1 MTHHVVV
8 IGAGVAGLAAARALQ
23 RASLRVTLLERAAR
37 VGGRIRTEQAEG
49 LTLDVGAV
57 FFANFYR
64 RTLALIDEL
73 GLTGDLLPIP
83 GKAAILRDTHLH
95 TIWTSPRVVLTRL
108 VALRDKL
115 ALQRVLAEVLRHSA
129 ALDLHAFHK
138 AHPLDTCSVSDYA
151 GRVLG
156 QDALEYLIE
165 PPLSGIFY
173 WTPERTSRAMLFVL
187 LKAGLQGMQLSALR
201 QGMDRLP
208 QALAR
213 GLDVCLGA
221 EVRQATR
228 ADNGGY
234 RVQVLQDGQVRELA
248 ADALVCA
255 TTASVAARIFPQLNS
270 EQRAF
275 FEAVRYSSSAA
286 VALGL
291 EQRLPPERYGL
302 LLPRR
307 ESGVLAAAMVQSARL
322 PDGLPPDRDVI
333 QLHSAGPVGDALLR
347 NHDDTIR
354 AALLAELRR
363 ILPDYAPPG
372 PELFAR
378 VYRWPE
384 ALPEFDVGHFRRLQR
399 FAEGWIEP
407 ERLVFAGDYIG
418 GPFIEGAL
426 VSGEQAAARL
436 LRALGQPAGGGC
448 APPNGS
454 V

>member
-1 MTHHVVV
+1 MAHHVVV
-8 IGAGVAGLAAARALQ
+8 IGAGAAGLAAARALQ
-23 RASLRVTLLERAAR
+23 RAGLRVTVLERAAR

-57 FFANFYR
+57 FLASFYR
-64 RTLALIDEL
+64 RTLALVAEL
-73 GLTGDLLPIP
+73 GLAGDLRPIP
-83 GKAAILRDTHLH
+83 GRAAILRDGRLH
-95 TIWTSPRVVLTRL
+95 TIWTSPRVALTRL
-108 VALRDKL
+108 VRLRSKL

-138 AHPLDTCSVSDYA
+138 AHPLDTETAGDYA
-151 GRVLG
+151 RRALG

-201 QGMDRLP
+201 QGMDTLP
-208 QALAR
+208 RALAR
-213 GLDVCLGA
+213 GLDVRLGA
-221 EVRQATR
+221 EVRLAER
-228 ADNGGY
+228 AEDGGY
-234 RVQVLQDGQVRELA
+234 RVRLLQDGQPAELA

-255 TTASVAARIFPQLNS
+255 TTASAAAQILPQLS
-270 EQRAF
+270 AEQRAF

-291 EQRLPPERYGL
+291 ERRLPPARYGL

-322 PDGLPPDRDVI
+322 PEALPPERDVL
-333 QLHSAGPVGDALLR
+333 QLHAAGPPSPALLR

-363 ILPDYAPPG
+363 TLPDYAPRG

-384 ALPEFDVGHFRRLQR
+384 ALPEFDLGHFRRLQR
-399 FAEGWIEP
+399 FAEGRIEP

-436 LRALGQPAGGGC
+436 LRALGADL
-448 APPNGS
+448 
-454 V
+454 